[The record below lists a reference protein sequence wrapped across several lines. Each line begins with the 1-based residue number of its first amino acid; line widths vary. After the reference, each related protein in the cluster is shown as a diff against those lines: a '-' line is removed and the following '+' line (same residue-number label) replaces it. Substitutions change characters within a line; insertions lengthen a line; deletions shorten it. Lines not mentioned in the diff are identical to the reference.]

1 MNMESIRVA
10 LRALAAHPLRSLL
23 TMLGI
28 IIGVAAVITMVAVGS
43 GAQVQIAQQIRTL
56 GANLLMVQP
65 EAAREGGA
73 RLAGGTRHTLTD
85 ADAEAIGAEVSGV
98 ASAAPSVRGT
108 AQIIHGNRN
117 WNTTVN
123 GTTPD
128 YFLAREW
135 TIAEGRGFS
144 LSETRGAAKVALLG
158 ATVADSLFGDQPA
171 IGAMI
176 RILGTPFEVVG
187 VLEAKGTSGTGRDQ
201 DDVAFVPISTARLRL
216 MGGAHQ
222 VNREAVNYVLV
233 KAVHEQ
239 LMGAVENDIRLLLR
253 DRHGL
258 SDEAE
263 DDFRVWN
270 PVAAMAAQ
278 QAAARTF
285 SILLAAVA
293 SISLI
298 VGGISIMNIMLV
310 SVTERTR
317 EIGLRLAVGARRRD
331 IRSQFLT
338 EAVILCIAGGA
349 IGVTLGIVGAITVA
363 ELSGWATYIGLEAI
377 VLAVGF
383 AALVGVFFGF
393 YPALKASR
401 LDPIEALRFE

>member
-117 WNTTVN
+117 WNPTVN
-123 GTTPD
+123 GPTPD

-338 EAVILCIAGGA
+338 EAVILCITGGA